1 MLGFLQAS
9 LDTWTR
15 DLEFHAVQVRNWGG
29 GSDGLDR
36 VLQKNGIN
44 SVCVCVCVMHGHPG
58 KSLCFSS
65 SPKSSEGRIPSIPG
79 HFSLLSLV
87 FFKLNLFLIKGY
99 LLYTI
104 V

>member
-44 SVCVCVCVMHGHPG
+44 SVCVMHGHPG

>member
-44 SVCVCVCVMHGHPG
+44 SVCVCVCVCDAWTPREEFMFQLQ
-58 KSLCFSS
+58 SQ
-65 SPKSSEGRIPSIPG
+65 
-79 HFSLLSLV
+79 V
-87 FFKLNLFLIKGY
+87 F
-99 LLYTI
+99 
-104 V
+104 

>member
-44 SVCVCVCVMHGHPG
+44 SVCVGVCVCDAWTPREEFMFQLQ
-58 KSLCFSS
+58 SQ
-65 SPKSSEGRIPSIPG
+65 
-79 HFSLLSLV
+79 V
-87 FFKLNLFLIKGY
+87 F
-99 LLYTI
+99 
-104 V
+104 